1 MSALDA
7 RTAYELWAPSYHNE
21 TAVSHLENMLVGA
34 LTPHGR
40 TLDVGCG
47 IARRLPTRDSVGADL
62 SFNMLRHARHPAH
75 LACADVRA
83 LPFADAS
90 FDVVWCRLVLGH
102 LPDLSIAYHELARV
116 ARGTIIVTDF
126 HPSAAQAGH
135 ERTFRD
141 ADNNLHSVEH
151 YIHDLDAHA
160 SAALRS
166 GLRIGEQRDGCVG
179 PDVQPFYDTASRSD
193 MYHAQIGLP
202 LVLAVKLERV

>member
-1 MSALDA
+1 MSALNARDA
-7 RTAYELWAPSYHNE
+7 YDLWAPSYHNE
-21 TAVSHLENMLVGA
+21 TAVSHLENMLVGGM
-34 LTPHGR
+34 TPPGR

-47 IARRLPTRDSVGADL
+47 SARRLPTDDSVGADL
-62 SFNMLRHARHPAH
+62 SFNMLRHARASAR
-75 LACADVRA
+75 LICADARA

-102 LPDLSIAYHELARV
+102 LPDLSLAYHELARV
-116 ARGTIIVTDF
+116 ARRTVIVTDF

-141 ADNNLHSVEH
+141 AGNNLHAIEH
-151 YIHDLDAHA
+151 YIHDVGAHA

-179 PDVQPFYDTASRSD
+179 PDVQPFYDAANRSD

-202 LVLAVKLERV
+202 LVLAMRLERV